1 MRRTIKQIIS
11 LISICAVASFSTG
24 CNIVESVKGLGEKT
38 VNIDDG
44 KEHNVPGYDE
54 NNIDAQ
60 IQAAQAARATTETE
74 EYVDLTDEE
83 LTELADKILTF
94 HSTNNTTSIVEE
106 VKRYEELRSNM
117 NQYAYNVIKRSNCEE
132 LITNMQD
139 NLRLSRFKR
148 HDNDSDGISDY
159 YEMMVSNTSPLLNK
173 TDTDKLDS
181 QSKYSL
187 AYIVYISADGE
198 TRTIEPEFAPTFY
211 EAIKS
216 GTIKP
221 LDNQYMVINLRAY
234 GRELDSLRLVTG
246 NFNDEVDERWAAVN
260 NMPSMQNVA
269 DAVLIDAVTDT
280 NVVTAIYPITFRI
293 TGSIS
298 TQLAG
303 SVDIEHIDYTDVTGE
318 PAIFLT
324 YSDSLMDTSNII
336 DFLARTPSSTSL
348 PPDDSIMTDTTYVL
362 LFPGTKTFINDFE
375 NLRQG
380 IKMVEEEADGD
391 VQSFINAVNNGF
403 YLGFFNQD

>member
-1 MRRTIKQIIS
+1 MKRIIS
-11 LISICAVASFSTG
+11 IILVCMVASLSVG
-24 CNIVESVKGLGEKT
+24 CSMIDSVKSIGDKT

-44 KEHNVPGYDE
+44 QEHNVPGYDE
-54 NNIDAQ
+54 GNIDAQ
-60 IQAAQAARATTETE
+60 IEAAQAERAATETE
-74 EYVDLTDEE
+74 QYTDLTDEE
-83 LTELADKILTF
+83 LSKLANTILAF
-94 HSTNNTTSIVEE
+94 HSTSSTASIVEE
-106 VKRYEELRSNM
+106 VQRYEELRSNM
-117 NQYAYNVIKRSNCEE
+117 KQYAYNVVKRSNCEE

-173 TDTDKLDS
+173 SNSEKLDS
-181 QSKYSL
+181 QMKYSL
-187 AYIVYISADGE
+187 AYIVYISSDGQ

-234 GRELDSLRLVTG
+234 GRELDSLRLVTSSLSE
-246 NFNDEVDERWAAVN
+246 EVESHRTAYANLHTIDR
-260 NMPSMQNVA
+260 VA
-269 DAVLIDAVTDT
+269 DNILLSAISDSSIITAV
-280 NVVTAIYPITFRI
+280 YPITFRI

-318 PAIFLT
+318 PSIILT
-324 YSDSLMDTSNII
+324 YSDSLMETSNII
-336 DFLARTPSSTSL
+336 DYLARTPSSTSL
-348 PPDDSIMTDTTYVL
+348 PPDDSIMTDTTYML
-362 LFPGTKTFINDFE
+362 LFPNTKTFINDYE
-375 NLRQG
+375 TLREDMRL
-380 IKMVEEEADGD
+380 IDEEVEGD
-391 VQSFINAVNNGF
+391 VDSFTAAIIDFSF
-403 YLGFFNQD
+403 YKSYFG